1 MIFRNRTGLVR
12 AACALLFLALGLSAL
27 SGCSPVPAQSVT
39 LAPELRVPTGNVG
52 KGKHLALK
60 VVDARAGKV
69 VGYRNA
75 DGSRSAPI
83 TVEGPLERVVGEASA
98 KTLSELGFSPAPH
111 KDGAPLEL
119 VITVKELHY
128 SVQSMTVT
136 RKVTTKCV
144 LSAKAVN
151 GPGHW
156 EGSFPVS
163 HEKEMV
169 TAPDENANARLIN
182 DVLSESLNLMLSDPE
197 LVQFLGKEGLR
208 SKTLKED

>member
-1 MIFRNRTGLVR
+1 MIGPNAAGLSR
-12 AACALLFLALGLSAL
+12 ALCALLLLALGFSGLN
-27 SGCSPVPAQSVT
+27 GCSPVPAQSVT
-39 LAPELRVPTGNVG
+39 LVPELKVPTGNVG

-60 VVDARAGKV
+60 VVDARADKV
-69 VGYRNA
+69 IGYRNA
-75 DGSRSAPI
+75 DGSRTAPI
-83 TVEGPLERVVGEASA
+83 TVEGALEKVVGESSA
-98 KTLSELGFSPAPH
+98 KILSELGFTPAPY
-111 KDGAPLEL
+111 KDGSPLTL
-119 VITVKELHY
+119 TITVKELGY

-197 LVQFLGKEGLR
+197 LIQFLGKEGVR
-208 SKTLKED
+208 SKTLKEE